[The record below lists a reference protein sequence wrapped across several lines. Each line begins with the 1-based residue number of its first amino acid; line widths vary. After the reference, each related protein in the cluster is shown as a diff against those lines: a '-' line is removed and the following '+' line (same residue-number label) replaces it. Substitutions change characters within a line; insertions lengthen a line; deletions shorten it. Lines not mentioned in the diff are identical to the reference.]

1 MRYRPFGRSGAAV
14 SAMSLGLTD
23 APMRADHRIR
33 LIYAA
38 LESGINTFDIQGRD
52 PAVAQAVGEA
62 LATIERQMVF
72 VSLRVGWSVDR
83 NGVRFRDLSP
93 DGVTG
98 AIEAFLA
105 RTHLG
110 RLDVAI
116 LDLQEGERLPSHVI
130 PSLQSA
136 KSAGRVKML
145 GVSGGESADEH
156 IGGAFEVLV
165 TPFNLQSGWIERNR
179 LRRASQ
185 ADMAIIGCNFHPVGL
200 GGSDPQA
207 RPSSSL
213 GIGRLFRGGGGQ
225 ERTPQAYEFLERA
238 PGWTAEQICLGFA
251 LTEPSLASVQT
262 MVRDP
267 ADIEALASI
276 TERELPA
283 GVAAQI
289 EMARISAD
297 QEKAALAKRRAGA

>member
-14 SAMSLGLTD
+14 SAMSLVLTD
-23 APMRADHRIR
+23 APMRADQRIR
-33 LIYAA
+33 LIYSA

-52 PAVAQAVGEA
+52 PAVAQAVGDA

-105 RTHLG
+105 RSHLG

-116 LDLQEGERLPSHVI
+116 LDLQQGERLPAHVI

-136 KSAGRVKML
+136 RAAGRVKML
-145 GVSGGESADEH
+145 GIAGDETSDEH
-156 IGGAFEVLV
+156 IGTGVFQVLV
-165 TPFNLQSGWIERNR
+165 TEFNLQSGWAERNR
-179 LRRASQ
+179 LRRAGQ

-200 GGSDPQA
+200 GGADPEVK
-207 RPSSSL
+207 PSGPL
-213 GIGRLFRGGGGQ
+213 GLGRLFRGAQ
-225 ERTPQAYEFLERA
+225 ERTPSSYEFLERT

-251 LTEPSLASVQT
+251 LTEPALASVQAL
-262 MVRDP
+262 VREPD
-267 ADIEALASI
+267 AVEALASVA
-276 TERELPA
+276 ERELPT

>member
-14 SAMSLGLTD
+14 SALSLGLTD

-33 LIYAA
+33 LIYGA
-38 LESGINTFDIQGRD
+38 LESGINTFDIHGRD

-62 LATIERQMVF
+62 LASIERQMVF

-93 DGVTG
+93 EGVTG

-105 RTHLG
+105 RTQLG

-116 LDLQEGERLPSHVI
+116 LDLQEGETLPPHVI

-136 KSAGRVKML
+136 RSAGRVRML
-145 GVSGGESADEH
+145 GVSGGESTDEH
-156 IGGAFEVLV
+156 IGTGDFDVLV
-165 TPFNLQSGWIERNR
+165 TAFNLQSGWIERNR
-179 LRRASQ
+179 LRRAGQ
-185 ADMAIIGCNFHPVGL
+185 ADMAILGCNFHPVGL
-200 GGSDPQA
+200 GGTEPEA
-207 RPSSSL
+207 KPTGPL
-213 GIGRLFRGGGGQ
+213 GRLFGGVK
-225 ERTPQAYEFLERA
+225 ERTPHAYEFLERT

-267 ADIEALASI
+267 ADIESLASI
-276 TERELPA
+276 TERELPT

-289 EMARISAD
+289 EMARISSD
-297 QEKAALAKRRAGA
+297 QEQAALAKRRAGA